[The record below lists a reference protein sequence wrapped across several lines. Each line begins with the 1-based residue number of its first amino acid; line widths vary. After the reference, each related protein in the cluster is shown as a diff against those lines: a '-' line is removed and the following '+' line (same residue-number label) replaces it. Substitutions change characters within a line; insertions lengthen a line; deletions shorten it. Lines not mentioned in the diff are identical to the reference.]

1 MKKNISLEQ
10 VKKKAAKPGVN
21 TEYVFYR
28 NIYRP
33 ISFYIIHSLIKTPI
47 TPNMVSL
54 IAFIIGLTSMSLF
67 LFKSPFMWV
76 LGCIVYQ
83 IHQILDCVDGG
94 LARVKNQASEKG
106 YRIEMISSYTLKPL
120 LPIVMSIGLFYFY
133 NNISILFI
141 GFLATYT
148 VLLDDVLLLVNKGK
162 GRQKLSL
169 YLIKKKSKFRKIVRD
184 FSSYLGFIVIL
195 FFAALLDLSFNTDFR
210 LIFFILFTTYFVISV
225 FRLVIIMLKDDSS

>member
-1 MKKNISLEQ
+1 MKKNMGFEQ
-10 VKKKAAKPGVN
+10 VKKKAAKQRGH
-21 TEYVFYR
+21 TEYTFVR

-33 ISFYIIHSLIKTPI
+33 ISFYVVFLLIKTPI
-47 TPNMVSL
+47 TANMVSL
-54 IAFIIGLTSMSLF
+54 IAFIIALTSMSLF
-67 LFKSPFMWV
+67 LFKSAFMWM
-76 LGCIVYQ
+76 LGCVVYQ
-83 IHQILDCVDGG
+83 IFQILDCADGG

-106 YRIEMISSYTLKPL
+106 DRIEMISSYTLKPL

-141 GFLATYT
+141 GFLATYA
-148 VLLDDVLLLVNKGK
+148 VLLDDVLLFVNKGK

-195 FFAALLDLSFNTDFR
+195 FFAALLDLIFNTPFR
-210 LIFFILFTTYFVISV
+210 LILFILFTTYFVISV
-225 FRLVIIMLKDDSS
+225 FRLVVIMLKEG